1 MCFHLKT
8 PHLIYI
14 IGSLTLNPQ
23 PRVLQLIPEQGFSKT
38 YIFSLRYITA
48 FLLLGILGSTSALS
62 WGGGVGSISNS
73 EISKKKNRN
82 AKKIII
88 IR

>member
-48 FLLLGILGSTSALS
+48 FLLLGILGSTSALC
-62 WGGGVGSISNS
+62 WGGGGGWGAFPTVKSARKRT
-73 EISKKKNRN
+73 EMQKNN
-82 AKKIII
+82 NN
-88 IR
+88 